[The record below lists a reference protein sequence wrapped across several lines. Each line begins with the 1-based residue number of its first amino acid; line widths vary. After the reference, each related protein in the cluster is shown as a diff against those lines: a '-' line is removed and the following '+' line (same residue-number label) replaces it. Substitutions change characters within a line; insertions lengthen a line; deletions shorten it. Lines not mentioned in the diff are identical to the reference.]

1 MAQGTIMLNVN
12 RISFKF
18 CLIVSL
24 ITFNFS
30 SIGAQTTKSTVIKVG
45 FMNSIKRVNDGHYV
59 GVLPDIVRETIHNT
73 DYSLVLQAMPIKRL
87 LKSLET
93 GRIDAVIGLFKRD
106 DRLVYSDYLELP
118 IGWVCANMFRLKS
131 NIEITSDPASLR
143 HKNIGLLRG
152 ANWGQALKDVLI
164 EQKVYQ
170 TTVSNYNMLA
180 KMLHKGRFDAVIAS
194 SEAFKS
200 AARKQNL
207 DEDYVAMPL
216 KYTTKLGM
224 YILVSKKSPLANNGM
239 LVEQLNRSLLAM
251 KEANLIDEIYQRNGK
266 TFDEHCTHT

>member
-1 MAQGTIMLNVN
+1 MLNVG
-12 RISFKF
+12 RVSIKF
-18 CLIVSL
+18 CFLVSL
-24 ITFNFS
+24 IAFNFS
-30 SIGAQTTKSTVIKVG
+30 CFATQSVKPEVIKVG
-45 FMNSIKRVNDGHYV
+45 FMNSIKRVNDGYYV

-106 DRLVYSDYLELP
+106 DRLIYSDYLDIP

-131 NIEITSDPASLR
+131 TVEVTSDPASLR

-152 ANWGQALKDVLI
+152 ANWGQSLKDVLE

-170 TTVSNYNMLA
+170 TKVSNYNMLA
-180 KMLHKGRFDAVIAS
+180 KMLQRGRFDAVIAS

-207 DEDYVAMPL
+207 DEDYVAIPL

-224 YILVSKKSPLANNGM
+224 YILVSKNSPLAKNGV
-239 LVEQLNRSLLAM
+239 LVKQLNNSLTTM
-251 KEANLIDEIYQRNGK
+251 KDSKLISEIYRRNGK
-266 TFDEHCTHT
+266 TFDEHCKQA